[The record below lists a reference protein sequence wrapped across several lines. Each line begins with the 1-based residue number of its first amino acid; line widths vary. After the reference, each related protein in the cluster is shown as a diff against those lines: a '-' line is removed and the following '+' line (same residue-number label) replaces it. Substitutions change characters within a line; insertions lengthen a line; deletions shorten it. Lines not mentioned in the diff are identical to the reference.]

1 MIKRKLTSAK
11 LVKWG
16 FERPLDST
24 ESSMYSLCSR
34 DLPMLAETCRTL
46 PAIVYHSIRSQLSN
60 SFEVSS
66 KYFVA
71 KFVSKLSVSKLR
83 KNLRVFITRE
93 KWNDIRWM
101 NFRNYVG
108 WPKSEIECIPSIYT
122 DEQFRDVLH
131 MVAVNATFA
140 TVYQPGGNYSAL
152 LHLIALID

>member
-1 MIKRKLTSAK
+1 MIKQKLTSAK

-93 KWNDIRWM
+93 TTSGEW
-101 NFRNYVG
+101 
-108 WPKSEIECIPSIYT
+108 
-122 DEQFRDVLH
+122 
-131 MVAVNATFA
+131 TFA
-140 TVYQPGGNYSAL
+140 ITSDDRKVKSSASHRSTRMNNLGTCCTWLPWTRRLQPFISPEEI
-152 LHLIALID
+152 IARCCI